1 VAPDGTVVDTCR
13 PDEVEHGLHFEA
25 AEVARRVAAG
35 ERESP
40 LMPLDETL
48 RIMAVMD
55 EVRAQLGVRYPGE

>member
-1 VAPDGTVVDTCR
+1 MLDTYE

-25 AEVARRVAAG
+25 AEVARRVATG

-48 RIMAVMD
+48 RVMAAMD
-55 EVRAQLGVRYPGE
+55 QVRAQLGVRYPGE